1 MCPIQNHLPK
11 TPYDLTLLSEYAGF
25 IDRYTEAVDALD
37 NIDTD
42 ELAGAELSY
51 YIDTMSRIQQMLLTA
66 TE

>member
-1 MCPIQNHLPK
+1 MSYSKSLAEN
-11 TPYDLTLLSEYAGF
+11 PYDLTLLSEYADF
-25 IDRYTEAVDALD
+25 IDRYAEAVDALD

-42 ELAGAELSY
+42 ELTGAELSY